1 VEKRKKR
8 KENVAD
14 AGEDSPVLHPAMHP
28 RSAEFYNSLPK
39 VELHR
44 HLEGSLRL
52 TTLMEVGQAYDLD
65 IPDADHFRQLV
76 QVDQADPHTSQN
88 FLSKFEVLRNFYRS
102 PEIIKRI
109 SEEAVVDAAADNVR
123 YLELRFTPAALG
135 KVAGFPLGEVMDWV
149 IEGVKKAQS
158 EHNISTRLIASI
170 NLHES
175 VEIAAKVAELA
186 IDRLDSELVGLD
198 LAGDEANYPAAPFE
212 PVFQE
217 ARQGGLNI
225 TIHAGEWG
233 PAENVAQ
240 AITLLGAERI
250 GHGVRVMEDPE
261 VVAMAREKG
270 TTFEVCVTSN
280 YQSGVVASL
289 DKHPVQNMIQAGLN
303 TTINTDDPG
312 ISQISLS
319 DEYAL
324 VCEELGFTI
333 TTLQDRV
340 LAAAQA
346 AFLPDKERKK
356 LAASLDR
363 EFQD

>member
-28 RSAEFYNSLPK
+28 RPAEFYNSLPK

-52 TTLMEVGQAYDLD
+52 TTLREVGQAYNLD

-109 SEEAVVDAAADNVR
+109 SEEAVADAAADNVR

-135 KVAGFPLGEVMDWV
+135 NVANFPLGEVMDWV
-149 IEGVKKAQS
+149 IEGVNKAQS
-158 EHNISTRLIASI
+158 EHKISTRLIASI

-212 PVFQE
+212 PVFKE